1 MTQSYIIVGAGIGGL
16 MAAYRIIDEQ
26 PNAEIT
32 IIERSIHPGG
42 LLAGIDY
49 PNGLYFDI
57 GTHIFQETGDANID
71 SRIQQSI
78 NNEEL
83 ILFEDG
89 RGDVSGAY
97 FNGRLQNNTHFP
109 DLRYHKDYEML
120 LSALDRHLSGQLN
133 IQGIDPLEP
142 LIKVSTARFGQLV
155 TEKIINQIQST
166 IFKTPAENLAG
177 FCLLLTGISRFIV
190 SDDQKWMSAYTSE
203 PFRSIYG
210 FPEQFQL
217 PKQFRHHRKSFYSKK
232 RGSRNFIDGLVSV
245 LKQKGIKF
253 LFGTEIEK
261 FDSTKLSF
269 TVITNHMK
277 SEIFANRVI
286 YSNGV
291 IGAAKVCGINL
302 SSVSLDKPLSHTII
316 NLEMA
321 ETIDSPLCYFY
332 GMEKDVDFYRITNY
346 RAFSG
351 IADDKRIS
359 IEILGKTDKEIDIAD
374 YLDQLYKIGFLSSKN
389 INFSDVINLPSG
401 FPSPTV
407 KNMNGLHDM
416 ANLLRNYLPESVIV
430 SGVGSKAGL
439 FFQND
444 VVKDT
449 YNNDKML
456 LK

>member
-26 PNAEIT
+26 PNAKIT

-42 LLAGIDY
+42 LLSGIDY

-57 GTHIFQETGDANID
+57 GTHIFQETGDSNID

-83 ILFEDG
+83 IIFEDG

-109 DLRYHKDYEML
+109 DLRYHKDYELL
-120 LSALDRHLSGQLN
+120 LSALGGHLSGQLN

-177 FCLLLTGISRFIV
+177 FCLLLTGMSRFIV
-190 SDDQKWMSAYTSE
+190 SDDQEWMSAYTSE

-210 FPEQFQL
+210 FPEQLQL
-217 PKQFRHHRKSFYSKK
+217 PKQFRHNRKSFYSKK

-245 LKQKGIKF
+245 LEQKGVKF
-253 LFGTEIEK
+253 VFGAEIEK
-261 FDSTKLSF
+261 FDSTELSF
-269 TVITNHMK
+269 TVITNHIK

-286 YSNGV
+286 FSNGV

-316 NLEMA
+316 NIEMA
-321 ETIDSPLCYFY
+321 DVIDSPLCYFY
-332 GMEKDVDFYRITNY
+332 GMEKDVDFYRVTNY

-359 IEILGKTDKEIDIAD
+359 IEILGKTDKEVDIAD
-374 YLDQLYKIGFLSSKN
+374 YLDQLYKIGFLSSKI
-389 INFSDVINLPSG
+389 INFSDVIHLPSG

-407 KNMNGLHDM
+407 KNMNGLHDI
-416 ANLLRNYLPESVIV
+416 ANLLRNHLPESVIV

-449 YNNDKML
+449 YNNDGML
-456 LK
+456 IN

>member
-1 MTQSYIIVGAGIGGL
+1 MIRSYTIVGAGIGGL

-26 PNAEIT
+26 PDAEIT
-32 IIERSIHPGG
+32 IIERSMHPGG

-57 GTHIFQETGDANID
+57 GTHIFQETGDKNID
-71 SRIQQSI
+71 TRIQQAV
-78 NNEEL
+78 NAEDL
-83 ILFEDG
+83 IIFEDG
-89 RGDVSGAY
+89 RGDISGAY

-109 DLRYHKDYEML
+109 DLRYHKDFEIL
-120 LSALDRHLSGQLN
+120 LAALDKHLSDQSN
-133 IQGIDPLEP
+133 IPGIDALEP
-142 LIKVSTARFGQLV
+142 LIKVSTARFGQIA
-155 TEKIINQIQST
+155 TEKIINEIQST

-190 SDDQKWMSAYTSE
+190 SDEEKWMNSYTSE

-210 FPEQFQL
+210 FPEQLQL
-217 PKQFRHHRKSFYSKK
+217 PNQFRHHRKSFYSKK
-232 RGSRNFIDGLVSV
+232 RGSRNFIDGLVLV
-245 LKQKGIKF
+245 LKEKGIKF

-261 FDSTKLSF
+261 FDSAKLSF
-269 TVITNHMK
+269 TISTNQVK
-277 SEIFANRVI
+277 SEITANRVVF
-286 YSNGV
+286 SNGV

-302 SSVSLDKPLSHTII
+302 SSVSLDKPLSHAII
-316 NLEMA
+316 NLQMS
-321 ETIDSPLCYFY
+321 ETIDNPLCYFY
-332 GMEKDVDFYRITNY
+332 GMDRDVDFYRITNY

-351 IADDKRIS
+351 NADDKRIS

-374 YLDQLYKIGFLSSKN
+374 YLDQLCKIEFLTSKS
-389 INFSDVINLPSG
+389 INFSDVIHLPSG

-416 ANLLRNYLPESVIV
+416 AKLLRNHLPKSVVV
-430 SGVGSKAGL
+430 SGVGSRAGL

-449 YNNDKML
+449 YNNDNIL
-456 LK
+456 LQ